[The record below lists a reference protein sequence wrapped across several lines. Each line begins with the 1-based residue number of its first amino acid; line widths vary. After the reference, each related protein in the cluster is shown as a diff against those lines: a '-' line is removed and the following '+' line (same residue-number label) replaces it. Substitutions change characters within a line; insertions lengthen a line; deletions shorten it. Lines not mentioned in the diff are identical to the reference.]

1 MRRRPNPFGT
11 GERGAALRSLEVSLH
26 LGDDPALALGLL
38 GLQTEA
44 LLLGVALLADS
55 RPSPDPYRPHH
66 GEDGQDE
73 HGIDATERPDGVG
86 SGTNRA

>member
-1 MRRRPNPFGT
+1 
-11 GERGAALRSLEVSLH
+11 
-26 LGDDPALALGLL
+26 
-38 GLQTEA
+38 
-44 LLLGVALLADS
+44 VALLADS